1 VFLKSKFI
9 EIVMTKT
16 VFLVAIA
23 ITAFAVGTLAS
34 SAFVVAD
41 GEGKGK
47 VTSERDNIFITGFSV
62 SEGDL
67 VVLLDNAGIGG
78 TSSVELTWRLDSNCV
93 LVRVDG
99 TAPALGLTPIV
110 DEGELGGN
118 PAHSD
123 QANAGA
129 IVLTAGS
136 GTCAIDSSSGEYISI
151 STVGSTKKG

>member
-1 VFLKSKFI
+1 
-9 EIVMTKT
+9 MTKT
-16 VFLVAIA
+16 ILLLAIA

-41 GEGKGK
+41 GDGKGK
-47 VTSERDNIFITGFSV
+47 VTKERDNLFITGFSV
-62 SEGDL
+62 AEGDL

-78 TSSVELTWRLDSNCV
+78 TSSVELTWRLPDECA

-110 DEGELGGN
+110 DGGELAGN

-129 IVLTAGS
+129 IVLTGS
-136 GTCAIDSSSGEYISI
+136 GGTCVIDSSAGEYISI